1 LFVAVTVLILGGGVY
16 SQSSGPTEVVVSYRA
31 GDTTKSFSLLEDLTG
46 TVQIHYEIP
55 GVLLNNKDYVSSKD
69 QDSVYTFFSSV
80 SCSNADTL
88 AWATLRRGSD
98 RSFIDRLTAA
108 GTGLTPCGLVNLA
121 LFTDSYALERQN
133 STAWEAVSIDSSNVA
148 WSRDQY
154 SFEKVYEDQGTVYL
168 ANERA
173 SWLPPEWL
181 EHWKVWQRTPPGQ
194 TVRNL
199 WGVVEGGLAKG
210 NYRINFLENSPIWE
224 EWGVPERRLILTG
237 NPSWLGNIGAMETL
251 AGAMF
256 VFGSCELI
264 LLISLVVL
272 VFVLKIQPVV
282 SDPDPSPPP
291 PAAQMALASQRQR
304 EVVHSMRV

>member
-1 LFVAVTVLILGGGVY
+1 M
-16 SQSSGPTEVVVSYRA
+16 
-31 GDTTKSFSLLEDLTG
+31 
-46 TVQIHYEIP
+46 
-55 GVLLNNKDYVSSKD
+55 
-69 QDSVYTFFSSV
+69 
-80 SCSNADTL
+80 
-88 AWATLRRGSD
+88 
-98 RSFIDRLTAA
+98 
-108 GTGLTPCGLVNLA
+108 
-121 LFTDSYALERQN
+121 
-133 STAWEAVSIDSSNVA
+133 
-148 WSRDQY
+148 
-154 SFEKVYEDQGTVYL
+154 YL

-237 NPSWLGNIGAMETL
+237 NPSWLGNIGAMQTL

-291 PAAQMALASQRQR
+291 PAAQMAPAQMALASQRQR